1 VRRHR
6 STSSRHAESGSATGS
21 RERSPTSKVPRSG
34 SSAGEGSAGSDPASE
49 EEPQASSLGEESS
62 GDVSGEE
69 QSPEAGSEEPTTS
82 QPPATDQPQGRTDPL
97 RLFSAQSFFNEP
109 LAASVVQAPES
120 ARLVAAFVHQVE
132 AYYGHA
138 VINTTE
144 WSAPVY
150 TVPANAPTSVV
161 APQNVTCPRGED
173 VFGPF
178 AQDVNAVPIPANA
191 QAAQGT
197 DEDMIIWQPSTG
209 HEWELWRAQR
219 EGSQWTACWGGELQ
233 DARTSD
239 GVFPAPLGVSA
250 SGLSILA
257 GQIHLE
263 ELQQGEVRHALMVSL
278 PETTSGFVWPANR
291 TDGESHGAYAIQEG
305 TRLRLR
311 SSLNLGSLHL
321 NPVALAV
328 ATAVQRYGMIV
339 SDTAGAVALTA
350 QDPSP
355 AMREGR
361 PNPYLALGS
370 GSDFYDALDAIPWS
384 ELEVVSS
391 GYRQ

>member
-1 VRRHR
+1 MG
-6 STSSRHAESGSATGS
+6 EEPSGN
-21 RERSPTSKVPRSG
+21 
-34 SSAGEGSAGSDPASE
+34 ASE
-49 EEPQASSLGEESS
+49 EEQSSE
-62 GDVSGEE
+62 V
-69 QSPEAGSEEPTTS
+69 GSEEPTTS
-82 QPPATDQPQGRTDPL
+82 PPATDQPQSRADPL

-109 LAASVVQAPES
+109 LPTSLPQAPES
-120 ARLVAAFVHQVE
+120 ARLVAAFVHQVK

-144 WSAPVY
+144 WSSPVY

-161 APQNVTCPRGED
+161 VAQNVTCPRGED
-173 VFGPF
+173 VFEPF
-178 AQDVNAVPIPANA
+178 AQDMSAVPIPAGA
-191 QAAQGT
+191 EAAQGT
-197 DEDMIIWQPSTG
+197 DEDMIIWQPSSG

-219 EGSQWTACWGGELQ
+219 EGSQWTACWGGELG

-263 ELQQGEVRHALMVSL
+263 ELQQGEIQHALMVSL
-278 PETTSGFVWPANR
+278 PETASGFVWPANR

-311 SSLNLGSLHL
+311 PSLNLDSLHL

-339 SDTAGAVALTA
+339 SDTAGAVALSA

-355 AMREGR
+355 SMREGH
-361 PNPYLALGS
+361 PNPYLALGV
-370 GSDFYDALDAIPWS
+370 GSDFYDALDAIPWG
-384 ELEVVSS
+384 ELEVVSPD
-391 GYRQ
+391 YRQ